1 MIESSININ
10 MTETETHKQNILE
23 LAKQG
28 HPKAIALLL
37 NRHLKPKGI
46 TVKSTLNKNSLKLI
60 FEAEKII
67 HQSVLVEWLKVSLLR
82 YIISDLITEVII
94 YYRKIGCDFPDWQ
107 EEIALDSLHNISQT
121 NPDQPVENSSPDS
134 DYPSN
139 PQNLTE
145 SITSKI
151 MEFGSLFNSIPT
163 VTEQVKN
170 NVAETLNN
178 VTDQTGKSV
187 IETAMNIQGSVGN
200 LSQSVIQGGKLA
212 FGSIFNRKETVQTI
226 TPNPPSQTRTEVNG
240 FNNNPLLKSIIKTLN
255 VDKIFEIIEK
265 VDLAQVETNI
275 QQLKTQYPHE
285 SASQISHR
293 IMVAKVLDLGTSEI
307 ASKLISERL
316 STFMKVDT
324 TPSQILEFEMIYEIA
339 YAYGLNIHDPIRK
352 DEALAIFSL
361 ALGGHQ
367 ALKLGL
373 GLLGDVPL
381 AGVVISVSTNAV
393 ILYALGYAACQF
405 YESNLYHDQK
415 ETTLETIQL
424 ESQKYLENALTQ
436 ETIIDQILVHL
447 ILARNPHQT
456 WEKILPQLQN
466 IHLSV
471 HSLELMSKTINNPPP
486 LNDLLE
492 QLNPDFAIALLA
504 KYQQMVHLSGVKTPE
519 EEQII
524 NRIYEKI
531 KQPI

>member
-1 MIESSININ
+1 MA
-10 MTETETHKQNILE
+10 ETEPHKPNILE

-28 HPKAIALLL
+28 HPKAIAFLL
-37 NRHLKPKGI
+37 NRHLEPKGI
-46 TVKSTLNKNSLKLI
+46 QVKSTLSNNSLKLM
-60 FEAEKII
+60 FEAERII
-67 HQSVLVEWLKVSLLR
+67 PQSVLVEWLKVSLLR

-94 YYRKIGCDFPDWQ
+94 YCKKVGCDFPDWQ
-107 EEIALDSLHNISQT
+107 EEIPLYSLQNIDPK
-121 NPDQPVENSSPDS
+121 NPDQPVDS
-134 DYPSN
+134 DSN
-139 PQNLTE
+139 TPKLTE
-145 SITSKI
+145 SFTSKM

-170 NVAETLNN
+170 NVAETVNN
-178 VTDQTGKSV
+178 VTHQAGLSV

-200 LSQSVIQGGKLA
+200 LSQSMMEGGKLA
-212 FGSIFNRKETVQTI
+212 FGSIFNRKDTVKNI
-226 TPNPPSQTRTEVNG
+226 NPNPPSQTRTEING

-255 VDKIFEIIEK
+255 VDKIFEIIEQ
-265 VDLAQVETNI
+265 VDLAQVETKI
-275 QQLKTQYPHE
+275 QQLKTEYPHE
-285 SASQISHR
+285 SSRQISHR
-293 IMVAKVLDLGTSEI
+293 IMVAKVVDLGTSEI
-307 ASKLISERL
+307 ASKFVSERL
-316 STFMKVDT
+316 STLIGVDAQ
-324 TPSQILEFEMIYEIA
+324 PSQTLEFEMIYEIA

-361 ALGGHQ
+361 ALGSHQ

-405 YESNLYHDQK
+405 YESNLYQDQK
-415 ETTLETIQL
+415 QTTLETVQL
-424 ESQKYLENALTQ
+424 ESQKYLENAIAQ
-436 ETIIDQILVHL
+436 ETIMDQILVHL

-471 HSLELMSKTINNPPP
+471 HSLEVMSKTINNPPP

-504 KYQQMVHLSGVKTPE
+504 KYQKMVHLSGVKTPG